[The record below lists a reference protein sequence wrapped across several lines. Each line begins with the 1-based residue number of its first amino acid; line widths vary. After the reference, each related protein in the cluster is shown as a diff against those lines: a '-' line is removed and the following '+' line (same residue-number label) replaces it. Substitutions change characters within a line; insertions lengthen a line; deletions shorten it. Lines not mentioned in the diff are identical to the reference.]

1 MLYRDIMKLLL
12 VIILLLIQTSSS
24 FAEIILA
31 PAITSDTSTASIIAE
46 KNAVQ
51 KGEKLWIALRLELGD
66 GWHSYANPSGDSGY
80 ATKIT
85 LKLPDEVQSSPIYW
99 QEATPFYTD
108 SILSYGYANEVY
120 HFIELDIPSDYAG
133 EEIAFE
139 VQAEWLVCKDICIPE
154 SGKWNVIIPLGEAQ
168 ADADFTTKRIKATP
182 NEAIIKQ
189 PNAPTSTPNDFNI
202 MLALISA
209 FIGGLVLNLMPCV
222 LPILSLKTL
231 SLVKIAGKSRRL
243 CALHGISYS
252 CGTMAG
258 FIALAL
264 IIIALKASGTAVG
277 WGFQLQSPTIIALL
291 ALLMLIIALNLS
303 DVFELPSIGGGFH
316 AGQGLSASFF
326 TGLLAVSVATPCTA
340 PFMAGAVGFAI
351 TQSTIAQI
359 AIFATLGLG
368 LASPYLLI
376 SIAPKLQK
384 CLPKSGA
391 WTLHFKHFLA
401 FPMYGAAAWLAWVLA
416 RQAGDYA
423 LATLFMGALI
433 TASLLWLIGKL
444 YGRKLLKIA
453 LFITLL
459 ITIFLTITSVATPMM
474 ASYLAKISQP
484 YSHNKLQELQQ
495 QKRKIFIYATA
506 DWCITCKLNEKLVLS
521 DDAIGSH
528 FTAQNIA
535 VLKAD
540 FTNHDADIATLLS
553 SNGLA
558 GVPAYIYYD
567 GTNAQPLIL
576 PNLLKQDDI
585 LSLR

>member
-1 MLYRDIMKLLL
+1 MKLLL
-12 VIILLLIQTSSS
+12 VIILLLMHASSS
-24 FAEIILA
+24 FAETILA
-31 PAITSDTSTASIIAE
+31 PAITSDISTASIIAE

-51 KGEKLWIALRLELGD
+51 QGEKLWVALRIQLGD

-80 ATKIT
+80 ATKIA
-85 LKLPDEVQSSPIYW
+85 LKLPDGVQASPIYW

-108 SILSYGYANEVY
+108 DILSYGYANEVY
-120 HFIELDIPSDYAG
+120 HFIAIDIPKDYAG
-133 EEIAFE
+133 EELAFE
-139 VQAEWLVCKDICIPE
+139 ARAEWLVCKDICIPE
-154 SGKWNVIIPLGEAQ
+154 SGKWQVSIPIGEAQ
-168 ADADFTTKRIKATP
+168 VDADFSAKRMNATP

-189 PNAPTSTPNDFNI
+189 PNTPIAKPNDFNI

-243 CALHGISYS
+243 SALHGVSYT
-252 CGTMAG
+252 CGTIAG

-303 DVFELPSIGGGFH
+303 DVFELPAIGGGFQT
-316 AGQGLSASFF
+316 GSGLSASFF

-359 AIFATLGLG
+359 AIFAALGLG

-376 SIAPKLQK
+376 SLVPKLQK

-401 FPMYGAAAWLAWVLA
+401 FPMYAAAAWLAWVLA
-416 RQAGDYA
+416 RQAGDFA
-423 LATLFMGALI
+423 LATLFTGALI

-444 YGRKLLKIA
+444 YGRKLLKTA

-459 ITIFLTITSVATPMM
+459 ITIFLTITSVATPMI

-484 YSHNKLQELQQ
+484 YSPAKLQKLQSDGQ
-495 QKRKIFIYATA
+495 KIFIYATA

-540 FTNHDADIATLLS
+540 FTNHDADIAKLLS

-558 GVPAYIYYD
+558 GVPAYLYYD
-567 GTNAQPLIL
+567 GVANQTQVL
-576 PNLLKQDDI
+576 PNLLRNSDI
-585 LSLR
+585 LELK